1 VVARPFCKMTELRHV
16 RAGQEAAHGSI
27 ARVRAGGGAEASH
40 TGGARGTK
48 LCTGAH
54 AGRSWLDRLV

>member
-1 VVARPFCKMTELRHV
+1 MTELRHV
-16 RAGQEAAHGSI
+16 RVGQEAAHGSV

-54 AGRSWLDRLV
+54 AGRAWLDRLV